1 MGRHA
6 AARRYSPECADEFLP
21 VFRKHEVGE
30 KLGCIRMRG
39 FRANSQRLKFGKYW
53 VLCDPLY
60 GTAFALNVLNVVQ
73 ISIEHEGK
81 LAGGQKTG
89 ENGQPRVKAKLLS
102 AKLSHV
108 SQSFF
113 LTHSLKLPCK
123 PLRLGVIHPHFS
135 LLLGVQPIL
144 VLL

>member
-1 MGRHA
+1 
-6 AARRYSPECADEFLP
+6 
-21 VFRKHEVGE
+21 
-30 KLGCIRMRG
+30 MRG

-60 GTAFALNVLNVVQ
+60 CTAFALNVLNVVQ

-102 AKLSHV
+102 AELSHV

-123 PLRLGVIHPHFS
+123 PLRFGVIHPHFS
-135 LLLGVQPIL
+135 LPLGAQQIL
-144 VLL
+144 VRFGHFSSLDHARVVPDHVWHDVNRCPIAFGVEKG